1 MKNLAYNLVTPS
13 IGIYATALFIQILIA
28 YTFVSIP
35 TIQNQNNEF
44 QKALRIPFSLAT
56 QEEISGI
63 SLTKLNETASLLLS
77 NDSSEA
83 QTS

>member
-13 IGIYATALFIQILIA
+13 IGICATALFIQILIA

-63 SLTKLNETASLLLS
+63 NLTKLNETASLLLL
-77 NDSSEA
+77 NDSSKA